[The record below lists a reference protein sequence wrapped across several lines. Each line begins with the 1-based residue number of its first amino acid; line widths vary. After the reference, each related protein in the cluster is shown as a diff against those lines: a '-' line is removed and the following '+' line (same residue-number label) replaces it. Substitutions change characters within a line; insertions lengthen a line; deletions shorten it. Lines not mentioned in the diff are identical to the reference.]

1 MSVKRKRADAE
12 DMPDPL
18 GKSAAVSA
26 DVVGRDQLRAV
37 QQRYRR
43 PAYLSTDPDLPAIP
57 RGADRPVRIYV
68 DGVFDLF
75 HQGHM
80 RAIMQ
85 AKQAFPNVWLLVGA
99 ISDDTVHSR
108 KGMTVMSSGERAD
121 CLRHCRYVDEVIPD
135 APWVMTAALMEKH
148 EIDFVAHDAI
158 PYASAKDKEDDVFAW
173 LKDAGKFYAT
183 QRTEGI
189 STTDII
195 TRVVRDYDTFVR
207 RNLRH
212 GYTPADLN
220 IGFLRAK
227 RIQIEEQTQSL
238 LGKSQRA
245 LTSFLKLFQMKSADE
260 DEERAQSPSDSE
272 LKSSDSESASTRS
285 PTRAN
290 SSESATTTRAD
301 STHSSS

>member
-85 AKQAFPNVWLLVGA
+85 IFRSCIQPHPTTSWLS
-99 ISDDTVHSR
+99 IT
-108 KGMTVMSSGERAD
+108 TF
-121 CLRHCRYVDEVIPD
+121 
-135 APWVMTAALMEKH
+135 T
-148 EIDFVAHDAI
+148 
-158 PYASAKDKEDDVFAW
+158 
-173 LKDAGKFYAT
+173 
-183 QRTEGI
+183 
-189 STTDII
+189 STI
-195 TRVVRDYDTFVR
+195 
-207 RNLRH
+207 
-212 GYTPADLN
+212 
-220 IGFLRAK
+220 
-227 RIQIEEQTQSL
+227 
-238 LGKSQRA
+238 
-245 LTSFLKLFQMKSADE
+245 
-260 DEERAQSPSDSE
+260 
-272 LKSSDSESASTRS
+272 
-285 PTRAN
+285 
-290 SSESATTTRAD
+290 
-301 STHSSS
+301 